1 MPSADAKEAIDLFAA
16 TLAFSNLTNQEGF
29 DELDFDND
37 GKSTTPHPKYSKPE
51 FQFKHSK
58 TTTSKS
64 RTLIP

>member
-37 GKSTTPHPKYSKPE
+37 GKSTTPHPKYSKP
-51 FQFKHSK
+51 
-58 TTTSKS
+58 
-64 RTLIP
+64 RIPIQAL